1 MTYTWTARVRGQDP
15 HQTTVYTRNHA
26 FVVGPAAS
34 FRPADPQ
41 PSAVEYL
48 LGALGAD
55 LAWGFQAE
63 AARQA
68 MAVEALELVLTGHL
82 GNPLVFLGVIGE
94 TGNPGVAGI
103 QGVLYVSTEADPQL
117 VRTVWATTLARSPL
131 YNTLKPGVA
140 LDLELRLIP

>member
-1 MTYTWTARVRGQDP
+1 MDYTWTARVRGRDP
-15 HQTTVYTRNHA
+15 HASTVYTRNHA
-26 FVVGPAAS
+26 FVVGAAAS
-34 FRPADPQ
+34 FRPTDPQ

-55 LAWGFQAE
+55 LASGFQNQ
-63 AARQA
+63 AARLGIV
-68 MAVEALELVLTGHL
+68 VEALELVLTGQL

-94 TGNPGVAGI
+94 AGNPGI
-103 QGVLYVSTEADPQL
+103 EQIHGVIYLSTEAEPDL
-117 VRTVWATTLARSPL
+117 VQAVWATTLARSPL